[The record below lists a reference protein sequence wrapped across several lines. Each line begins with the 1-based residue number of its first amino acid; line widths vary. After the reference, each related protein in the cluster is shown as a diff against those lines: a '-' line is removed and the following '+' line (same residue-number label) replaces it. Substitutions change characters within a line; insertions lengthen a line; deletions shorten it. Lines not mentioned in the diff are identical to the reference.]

1 MRIGL
6 TLNSQE
12 QYVASM
18 PSEGF
23 LSAHLNLSNRPKSGE
38 AKRKIRIVGHDTS
51 SATENVSIFWPDIE
65 LALGDVVELTVL
77 EDGIGSPPS
86 STRRSSQDRGNLF
99 ASNDLAA
106 EALAI
111 GHEFEKKILL
121 LLQKAETVET
131 GEEAKKIRLATGHLI
146 AALGEHLYA
155 PIWRR
160 HSNLVP
166 PEMRG
171 ELL

>member
-1 MRIGL
+1 M
-6 TLNSQE
+6 NSQQ
-12 QYVASM
+12 QYIASM

-23 LSAHLNLSNRPKSGE
+23 LSAHLNLSDRPKSGE
-38 AKRKIRIVGHDTS
+38 TKRRIRIVGHDTS
-51 SATENVSIFWPDIE
+51 LATENVSIFWPDIE
-65 LALGDVVELTVL
+65 LALGDVVELAVL

-86 STRRSSQDRGNLF
+86 SIRRSSQDQGNLF
-99 ASNDLAA
+99 ASNELAA

-111 GHEFEKKILL
+111 GHEFEKKILS
-121 LLQKAETVET
+121 LLQKAEMAET

-146 AALGEHLYA
+146 AALGEHLFA

-160 HSNLVP
+160 HSDLVP
-166 PEMRG
+166 PEMKG